1 MTFHAFT
8 QGPNPDAQTVALQNL
23 GGGALSPSASADRPW
38 LLPAIVNGSLVVN
51 INKAGLGWGRYSSRV
66 TVSGG
71 AGVMDSPQTVTVN
84 LAMLAGAPPDGGA
97 RRALFL
103 PLIKRDIAG
112 AAPAATPTQ
121 PAATITATPTR
132 TPTPTVSAAAD
143 LVVYDDALAAGW
155 ENWSWDAIVNFASTT
170 HVKTG
175 SASIAVSHMAAW
187 GGLSL
192 RAPAAVNTASYSAI
206 RFWVYGHGQS
216 LALYTQPGDSE
227 AASPFFTFTP
237 PADQWT
243 QVTAPLSALGNPAQI
258 KRINLQENT
267 GAAGPV
273 FYLDDV
279 RLVAAGQ

>member
-1 MTFHAFT
+1 M
-8 QGPNPDAQTVALQNL
+8 GR
-23 GGGALSPSASADRPW
+23 DRELRIHHPCQDGERVHRCF
-38 LLPAIVNGSLVVN
+38 PHGSL
-51 INKAGLGWGRYSSRV
+51 GR
-66 TVSGG
+66 
-71 AGVMDSPQTVTVN
+71 
-84 LAMLAGAPPDGGA
+84 
-97 RRALFL
+97 
-103 PLIKRDIAG
+103 
-112 AAPAATPTQ
+112 
-121 PAATITATPTR
+121 
-132 TPTPTVSAAAD
+132 
-143 LVVYDDALAAGW
+143 ALAARAA
-155 ENWSWDAIVNFASTT
+155 AI
-170 HVKTG
+170 
-175 SASIAVSHMAAW
+175 
-187 GGLSL
+187 
-192 RAPAAVNTASYSAI
+192 NTASYSAI